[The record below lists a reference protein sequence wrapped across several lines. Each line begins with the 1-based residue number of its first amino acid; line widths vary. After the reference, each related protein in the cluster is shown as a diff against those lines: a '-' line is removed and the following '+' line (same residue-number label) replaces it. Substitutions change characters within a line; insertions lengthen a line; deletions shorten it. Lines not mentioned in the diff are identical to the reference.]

1 MTTAIR
7 AARTDE
13 LAELHALA
21 LRSKAY
27 WGYDEAFMTACSDEL
42 RVEAELAEAG
52 RVRVA
57 VAEPQRRLVGFATLE
72 GTPPQGALGMLFI
85 DPEAIGLGIGRLLFR
100 HILAQ
105 AGESGFER
113 LTIDSDPH
121 AEAFYLAMGARRI
134 GSTPSESI
142 PGRELPLMAVEVG

>member
-1 MTTAIR
+1 MTAVIR
-7 AARTDE
+7 AARSDE

-21 LRSKAY
+21 LRSKAH
-27 WGYDEAFMTACSDEL
+27 WGYDDAFMAACSDEL
-42 RVEAELAEAG
+42 RVDAALTEAG
-52 RVRVA
+52 RVSLA
-57 VAEPQRRLVGFATLE
+57 VAGPQRRVVGFATLE

-85 DPEAIGLGIGRLLFR
+85 DPDAIGLVFR

-105 AGESGFER
+105 AAESGFER

-121 AEAFYLAMGARRI
+121 AEPFYLAMGAKRI
-134 GSTPSESI
+134 GSTPSGSI

>member
-1 MTTAIR
+1 MTAVIR
-7 AARTDE
+7 AARSDE

-21 LRSKAY
+21 LRSKAH
-27 WGYDEAFMTACSDEL
+27 WGYDDAFMAACSDEL
-42 RVEAELAEAG
+42 RVDAALTEAG
-52 RVRVA
+52 RVSLA
-57 VAEPQRRLVGFATLE
+57 VAGPQRRVVGFATLE

-85 DPEAIGLGIGRLLFR
+85 DPDAIGLGIGRLLFR

-105 AGESGFER
+105 AAESGFER

-121 AEAFYLAMGARRI
+121 AEPFYLAMGAKRI
-134 GSTPSESI
+134 GSTPSGSI